1 MAELSLSGPGK
12 HARQGITFV
21 GVEQLL
27 AVGAK
32 PGNPRHCTLHD
43 CRCYKI
49 RLSRERE
56 KERVAKRL
64 VTQLWLD
71 SLNVKLQFIHLAFI
85 PQNTH

>member
-1 MAELSLSGPGK
+1 MLDSDNYRLLGWGFGEVERWGVAELSLSGPGK

-49 RLSRERE
+49 RLLRERE
-56 KERVAKRL
+56 KERE
-64 VTQLWLD
+64 
-71 SLNVKLQFIHLAFI
+71 
-85 PQNTH
+85 